1 MKDLLTELY
10 INAIQDATNYYLS
23 YCCCSAEEEKERLK
37 DDEEQIKYFISIL
50 KQI

>member
-10 INAIQDATNYYLS
+10 IDAIQDATGYYLS
-23 YCCCSAEEEKERLK
+23 YCCCSAEEEEQRLK
-37 DDEEQIKYFISIL
+37 DDEESIKYFINIL

>member
-10 INAIQDATNYYLS
+10 IEAIQDATNYYLS
-23 YCCCSAEEEKERLK
+23 YYCCSAEEEEERLK
-37 DDEEQIKYFISIL
+37 NDEESIRYFINIL

>member
-10 INAIQDATNYYLS
+10 IDAIQDATDYYLI
-23 YCCCSAEEEKERLK
+23 YCCCSEEEREKRLK
-37 DDEEQIKYFISIL
+37 DDEELIKYFINIL

>member
-10 INAIQDATNYYLS
+10 IDAIKDATDYYLS

-37 DDEEQIKYFISIL
+37 DDEESIRYFINIL

>member
-10 INAIQDATNYYLS
+10 ISAIQDATSYYLS
-23 YCCCSAEEEKERLK
+23 YCCCSTEEEEERLK
-37 DDEEQIKYFISIL
+37 DDEESIKYFINIL

>member
-10 INAIQDATNYYLS
+10 IDAIQDATDYDLS
-23 YCCCSAEEEKERLK
+23 YCCCSDEEREERLK
-37 DDEEQIKYFISIL
+37 DDEESIKYFINIL

>member
-10 INAIQDATNYYLS
+10 ISAIQDATDYYLS
-23 YCCCSAEEEKERLK
+23 YCCCSVEEREERLK
-37 DDEEQIKYFISIL
+37 EDEELIKYFINVL